1 MNLSAQHSLVAG
13 ESLCDRMVVVGT
25 HLFHRSI
32 VSNIDN
38 DAATRF
44 A

>member
-1 MNLSAQHSLVAG
+1 
-13 ESLCDRMVVVGT
+13 MVVVGT
-25 HLFHRSI
+25 HLFHRAV